1 MFNKKHFPVGGVAW
15 VAWLAVDCRLR
26 ADEIPQEYQKPIEK
40 GLDWLAKA
48 QQRDG
53 HWDATGG
60 AYPVAMTG
68 MRGLAL
74 LIERSTLS
82 QGKYSNKIRKKARW
96 LIGLAQRNSV
106 NSPLHA
112 LRPTYLHHPR
122 HPLPFFT
129 SLIGS

>member
-68 MRGLAL
+68 MSGLAL
-74 LIERSTLS
+74 LMEGGTLCDW
-82 QGKYSNKIRKKARW
+82 QYPKKIPKPPAC
-96 LIGLAQRNSV
+96 LIGWAPPHRAISPLNSLAQ
-106 NSPLHA
+106 P
-112 LRPTYLHHPR
+112 
-122 HPLPFFT
+122 
-129 SLIGS
+129 